1 MMVCSQCKKTFRQE
15 SKFCSVCGA
24 PLTEIPEE
32 TAADGQHMNAGMIGA
47 EVYDCPQ
54 SAGVAD
60 SLQNEQSAQP
70 AACFSAN
77 PEMGA
82 PPASYSTNPEMLSPP
97 AGCPAAPQAGAGAV
111 KTGAGAI
118 TGMFLVNCVPILGF
132 PAAFLWAQAKMKR
145 AKGKLAA
152 LTVAFIVLNIAVT
165 LFAYAFS
172 VNLMKNSLAK
182 AAKSAMAEKNQT
194 SGDQKLPGQRESDP
208 SDQPV
213 IPWAGENLPVQ
224 DMPGLDSGLLEQLM
238 PGFPGMQGGQG
249 YDSGNYQVPEG
260 VSMPETDEEGNMHID
275 ADGDGVVDMI
285 IDKEGNIKSL
295 SAQTPSVDSEGNV
308 YIDQGGDGEYD
319 MTIDSSGNMTQS
331 GGTNLP
337 QFGQDDKMYL
347 DTDGDGK
354 HDSYMDSSGLIIPMD
369 DRTKTDAKGNRY
381 IDYEGDGSYEYMIDT
396 EGVVH
401 FDADGDGKYEFTFDQ
416 GWGQG

>member
-1 MMVCSQCKKTFRQE
+1 MMRMMVCSQCKKTFRQE
-15 SKFCSVCGA
+15 SKFCSACGA
-24 PLTEIPEE
+24 PLTAIPEE
-32 TAADGQHMNAGMIGA
+32 TAADGQHMNAGTVGT
-47 EVYDCPQ
+47 EGYGNPQ
-54 SAGVAD
+54 SAGVA
-60 SLQNEQSAQP
+60 SSWQNEQMAQP
-70 AACFSAN
+70 VTGYSAN

-82 PPASYSTNPEMLSPP
+82 PPAGY
-97 AGCPAAPQAGAGAV
+97 PAAPQAGAVAG

-118 TGMFLVNCVPILGF
+118 AGMFLVNCIPILGF

-152 LTVAFIVLNIAVT
+152 LTATFIVLNIAVT

-182 AAKSAMAEKNQT
+182 AAKSAMAEKNQINV
-194 SGDQKLPGQRESDP
+194 DQKLPGQRESGP
-208 SDQPV
+208 SDQPA
-213 IPWAGENLPVQ
+213 IPWTGENLPIQ

-238 PGFPGMQGGQG
+238 PGFSGMQGGQG

-295 SAQTPSVDSEGNV
+295 SAQTPSVDSSGNV
-308 YIDQGGDGEYD
+308 YFDQDGDGETD
-319 MTIDSSGNMTQS
+319 ITVDPSGNMTQS

-337 QFGQDDKMYL
+337 QFGEDGKMYL
-347 DTDGDGK
+347 DTDGDGEY
-354 HDSYMDSSGLIIPMD
+354 DSYLDSSGLIIPMD
-369 DRTKTDAKGNRY
+369 ERTKTDAKGNRY
-381 IDYEGDGSYEYMIDT
+381 IDYDGDGNFEYMVDT
-396 EGVVH
+396 EGAVH
-401 FDADGDGKYEFTFDQ
+401 FDADGDGKYENTFEQ
-416 GWGQG
+416 TGGQG